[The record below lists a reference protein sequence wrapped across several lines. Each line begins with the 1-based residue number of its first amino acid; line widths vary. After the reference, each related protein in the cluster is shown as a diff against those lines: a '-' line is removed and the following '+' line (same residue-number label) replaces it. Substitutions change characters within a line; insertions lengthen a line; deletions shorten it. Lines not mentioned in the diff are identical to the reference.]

1 MQQWCY
7 VIQSI
12 IVSCIIP
19 TTVLNSGD
27 GENNPIV
34 CCHFFFFFFA
44 RTIGHCVTKYT
55 ALQSEMI
62 SGVHSQNALC
72 TKSDDDKWVTEFH
85 RRTDR
90 KLSPFG
96 LR

>member
-34 CCHFFFFFFA
+34 CCHFFFFFLQEQLGIVSQS
-44 RTIGHCVTKYT
+44 TQHCKVK
-55 ALQSEMI
+55 
-62 SGVHSQNALC
+62 
-72 TKSDDDKWVTEFH
+72 
-85 RRTDR
+85 
-90 KLSPFG
+90 
-96 LR
+96 